1 MKISYNWLNLFK
13 QCNMLLV
20 DFHGNIWPTWEDI
33 AHILDKHNQCACQGK
48 DDIGEGLGTGVPE
61 CGRLAFRRVG

>member
-1 MKISYNWLNLFK
+1 
-13 QCNMLLV
+13 MLLV